1 MIAMNNN
8 TERNPFDGWIGDE
21 GEQGMTTLTQ
31 SGQLSND
38 KSIVTRLIKFNII
51 DLLLSNLQ
59 SESTSQRAKKLIVWA
74 ISNICN
80 ESDMIDFLFE
90 KKVFSLLLIII
101 HRNSLNELKQILTS
115 YKDPDILLKTLVCF
129 V

>member
-38 KSIVTRLIKFNII
+38 KSIDTEKTYEPTEISSFISEDGTDYT
-51 DLLLSNLQ
+51 DLRK
-59 SESTSQRAKKLIVWA
+59 ST
-74 ISNICN
+74 CPCT
-80 ESDMIDFLFE
+80 E
-90 KKVFSLLLIII
+90 
-101 HRNSLNELKQILTS
+101 
-115 YKDPDILLKTLVCF
+115 
-129 V
+129 

>member
-1 MIAMNNN
+1 MNNN

-51 DLLLSNLQ
+51 DTEKTYEPTEISSFI
-59 SESTSQRAKKLIVWA
+59 SEDGADYTDLRKPT
-74 ISNICN
+74 CPCT
-80 ESDMIDFLFE
+80 E
-90 KKVFSLLLIII
+90 
-101 HRNSLNELKQILTS
+101 
-115 YKDPDILLKTLVCF
+115 
-129 V
+129 

>member
-38 KSIVTRLIKFNII
+38 KSIDTEKTYAPTEISSFITEDGADYT
-51 DLLLSNLQ
+51 DL
-59 SESTSQRAKKLIVWA
+59 RKP
-74 ISNICN
+74 ICPCT
-80 ESDMIDFLFE
+80 E
-90 KKVFSLLLIII
+90 
-101 HRNSLNELKQILTS
+101 
-115 YKDPDILLKTLVCF
+115 
-129 V
+129 